1 MSSKERIS
9 IGPAL
14 KRLREKSSFK
24 SLEALANASGLSVSY
39 LSLVER
45 DKREPSLS
53 ALNKIAAAFGMPLS
67 VLFLSLYAEN
77 LSSAPESVLSRLASA
92 TQTLTREIAR
102 ARAKAGD

>member
-1 MSSKERIS
+1 MSSKEQIS

-14 KRLREKSSFK
+14 KRLRAKSIYT
-24 SLEALANASGLSVSY
+24 SLDALANASGLSVSY

-53 ALNKIAAAFGMPLS
+53 ALNKIAAAFDMPLP

-77 LSSAPESVLSRLASA
+77 LSDSPESVLSRLANA
-92 TQTLTREIAR
+92 TQALTREIAR
-102 ARAKAGD
+102 TRAKAGH